1 MSPGVTKPPQFTI
14 ISGGYS
20 ILGGGGPTF
29 SVTNQYQLADQI
41 SWSHGKHT
49 FRAGGELE
57 RNDWPI
63 IWSGVRGGLTV
74 GTFNDLLVGGPGNPQ
89 AGTPGNIQAC
99 LFCSRSAAEGIIHG
113 YSARGASAYFQDD
126 FKYSSRLTLNLGV
139 RWEFNGALTDKYGN
153 LTQTWV
159 SRIQAVPIPPT
170 GPTTSGP
177 GVSQWVVPNNYTK
190 FYPPPPD
197 GILINVAAVRCASAY
212 L

>member
-1 MSPGVTKPPQFTI
+1 M
-14 ISGGYS
+14 
-20 ILGGGGPTF
+20 
-29 SVTNQYQLADQI
+29 
-41 SWSHGKHT
+41 
-49 FRAGGELE
+49 
-57 RNDWPI
+57 
-63 IWSGVRGGLTV
+63 

-89 AGTPGNIQAC
+89 TGAPGNIQAC

-113 YSARGASAYFQDD
+113 YSARGASSYFQDD
-126 FKYSSRLTLNLGV
+126 FKASSRLTLNLGV
-139 RWEFNGALTDKYGN
+139 RWEYNGALTDKYGN

-197 GILINVAAVRCASAY
+197 GILINDRSSALRKHVPLSSFGPRLGFAYQATSKLVLRGGAGLFYDRVGADRIVYSVEQGNPYAATVDFNPQNTQTLQNPFPATPA
-212 L
+212 